1 MWKTVGKALL
11 AGIAAAVL
19 GVIFAE
25 AFAAVVNGLGT
36 DTGRMLDMGAYLCIV
51 IVTCTGVILG
61 RMRKGK

>member
-36 DTGRMLDMGAYLCIV
+36 DTGRMLGMGAYLCIV

-61 RMRKGK
+61 RMGKGK